1 MQDERTDTGTSVT
14 PDDDDEERGQGTVR
28 SRASTFA
35 SDTELQNR
43 KSSRASSL
51 RQKLGL
57 SSPPPGQVQPA
68 RSPHLSHLIGAYD
81 QSDIASSVKD
91 FHEDAKSNPSD
102 GGADLDKIASFK
114 QASWWT
120 QFRILSG
127 RAFKNLYRN
136 PMLMLA
142 HYVVSIVV
150 ARTSYA
156 SMRLCNATDLYW
168 SAKQSC
174 VASSSQMSR
183 ESGNSFSGSCAG

>member
-1 MQDERTDTGTSVT
+1 MQDERLDSGNSVT
-14 PDDDDEERGQGTVR
+14 PDEDDEERGQGTAR

-57 SSPPPGQVQPA
+57 ASSPSDQVHTI
-68 RSPHLSHLIGAYD
+68 RSPHLIHLIEAYNK
-81 QSDIASSVKD
+81 SDIADGVKD
-91 FHEDAKSNPSD
+91 FHTEAKGSPSD
-102 GGADLDKIASFK
+102 AGSDLDKIASFK

-120 QFRILSG
+120 QFRILSS

-142 HYVVSIVV
+142 HYAVSIVV
-150 ARTSYA
+150 ACT
-156 SMRLCNATDLYW
+156 
-168 SAKQSC
+168 
-174 VASSSQMSR
+174 
-183 ESGNSFSGSCAG
+183 